1 MASLGAMAMAARYR
15 RPAQRRMLTLTVRGS
30 ERISPHFV
38 SVTLGGD
45 DFRHL
50 ERSGYDQAGRLF
62 FPGPGQGEIVIPR
75 SEKWMRH
82 YALQPAAK
90 RPRVRLY
97 SIRRFRPE
105 RSEIDIEVVIHEIPG
120 EPTPAGAAWALT
132 AKPGDQ
138 VGFLDEGYA
147 YVPTP
152 DATWQLLV
160 GDESA
165 LPAILAIMESSADTL
180 PTEAFI
186 EVPAVEDVRHEVPAS
201 ATIHWLPRDDPAMRP
216 GTLALQAV
224 RAARLRPGPCY
235 VWTAGESSL
244 PTGLR
249 RHLTGER
256 EVPKSD
262 IAFLG
267 YWKYGRAGLG

>member
-1 MASLGAMAMAARYR
+1 
-15 RPAQRRMLTLTVRGS
+15 MLTLTVRGR
-30 ERISPHFV
+30 ERVSPHFM

-62 FPGPGQGEIVIPR
+62 FPGPGQDGFVIPS

-105 RSEIDIEVVIHEIPG
+105 LSEIDIEIVIHEENPG
-120 EPTPAGAAWALT
+120 GPAAAGAAWALT
-132 AKPGDQ
+132 AEPGDQ

-165 LPAILAIMESSADTL
+165 LPAILAILERSADAL
-180 PTEAFI
+180 PAEVFL
-186 EVPAVEDVRHEVPAS
+186 EVPADGDIRPEVTAS
-201 ATIHWLPRDDPAMRP
+201 ARVHWLPRNDPAMRP

-224 RAARLRPGPCY
+224 KDARLRPGPCY

-249 RHLTGER
+249 RHLVNER
-256 EVPKSD
+256 GVPKSD

-267 YWKYGRAGLG
+267 YWKHGRASLG